1 MEQQKKQLS
10 EHDKKILVEIEELNK
25 HGYVVWPNIQDL
37 ADQLKNQHLKE
48 HWTNVCKRYNH
59 LEEASAG
66 ML

>member
-25 HGYVVWPNIQDL
+25 HGYVVWTNIQLL
-37 ADQLKNQHLKE
+37 ADQLEDQRLKE

-59 LEEASAG
+59 LEEASVG
-66 ML
+66 IL

>member
-25 HGYVVWPNIQDL
+25 HGYVVWTNIQDL
-37 ADQLKNQHLKE
+37 ADQLENQELKE
-48 HWTNVCKRYNH
+48 RWTNICKRYNH
-59 LEEASAG
+59 LEEASVG

>member
-10 EHDKKILVEIEELNK
+10 EHDKKILAEIEEWNK

-37 ADQLKNQHLKE
+37 ADQLEDQELKE
-48 HWTNVCKRYNH
+48 RWTNVCKRYNH
-59 LEEASAG
+59 LEEASVG